1 MMEYSLEEKKKYGFG
16 LDYMMLGIVLIIA
29 LVIFGGVGVG
39 IYFML

>member
-1 MMEYSLEEKKKYGFG
+1 MGYSLEEKKKYGFG